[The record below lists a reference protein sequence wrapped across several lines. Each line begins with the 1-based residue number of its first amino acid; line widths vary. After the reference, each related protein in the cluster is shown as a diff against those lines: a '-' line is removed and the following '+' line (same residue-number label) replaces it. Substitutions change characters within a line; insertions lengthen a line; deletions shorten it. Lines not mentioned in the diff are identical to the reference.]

1 MGFFLKTELIND
13 AYDFGR
19 KAHKDQVR
27 KYTSEPYFT
36 HCVRVAEAVADHV
49 DDEAAIVAALLHDTV
64 EDTETTHEIILER
77 FGEDVAEYVWYLTKP
92 PAFVGNRA
100 KRKLHDRNRL
110 KEAPEIV
117 RFIKVMDVWDNYQG
131 IREHDPKFY
140 ETFREEVR
148 DLLYVM
154 DSLMVVKKFAG
165 DDFAYKKF
173 LPWFGDL

>member
-1 MGFFLKTELIND
+1 MDEKVFTLFD
-13 AYDFGR
+13 AYEFATA
-19 KAHKDQVR
+19 AHEGQVR
-27 KYTSEPYFT
+27 KYTGEPYII
-36 HCVRVAEAVADHV
+36 HPLAVAEAVAAHV
-49 DDEAAIVAALLHDTV
+49 NDKEAIAAAALHDTV
-64 EDTETTHEIILER
+64 EDTETTHEDILER
-77 FGEDVAEYVWYLTKP
+77 FGETVAEYVWYLTKA

-117 RFIKVMDVWDNYQG
+117 RFIKVMDVWNNQVS

-165 DDFAYKKF
+165 DEFAYNKF

>member
-13 AYDFGR
+13 AFDFGR

-64 EDTETTHEIILER
+64 EDTETTLDDIHAN
-77 FGEDVAEYVWYLTKP
+77 FGSDVAEYVWYLTKP

-165 DDFAYKKF
+165 DEFAYNKF

>member
-1 MGFFLKTELIND
+1 MGFFLKTDLIND

-19 KAHKDQVR
+19 EAHKGQVR
-27 KYTSEPYFT
+27 KYTDEPYFT
-36 HCVRVAEAVADHV
+36 HPVRVAEAVAAHV
-49 DDEAAIVAALLHDTV
+49 DDEAAIAAALLHDTV
-64 EDTETTHEIILER
+64 EDTETTHEEILER

-117 RFIKVMDVWDNYQG
+117 RFIKVMDIWDNYES
-131 IREHDPKFY
+131 IREYDPDFY
-140 ETFREEVR
+140 NVFREEVR

-165 DDFAYKKF
+165 DEFAYKKF